1 MDTPTYPATII
12 VGGPSQT
19 TLFSGLPLARGLD
32 STALVSRQSGSIPAT
47 FYAADGTTPFDLSTA
62 TATAEVVPWNTDVT
76 PIALTANIVSNVVTI
91 SWVKDTI
98 DASWSTYAQD
108 RDGAIALTVKV
119 EETGTAD
126 FIQVYTRF
134 NIVDGDFSGDA
145 QTTPLIEFQYT
156 WNDAIA
162 SEWTKYGRGTPVL
175 MGNALSYLAAAGKN
189 DWGTVIDKDLT
200 TAPAGVDNA
209 QYIIAG
215 IGGAWSTG
223 TIGDIARYSL
233 ADTVW
238 YFKTPTDG
246 NFVFVADEN
255 VSYRYD
261 GAAWAIDQVTHAGQV
276 TGSTVLS
283 VDATAITDQSTV
295 TATTGDLLLASRA
308 GVLKK
313 IDVVDFNGNMNTS
326 VYDLSA
332 VNEQLV
338 GLTAVQS
345 MTNKDVNGVT
355 LATGGAST
363 QYLSAAGTYNTPAGA
378 GDMDTATYDPA
389 AIGEQLVGLT
399 AVQAL
404 TDKTVNGVNLQST
417 GLPTVFLSGTGSYGI
432 PAGLG
437 DMAASVYDAAAVNE
451 QLVGLTAS
459 QNLTNKSVNT
469 VTLVAGGSASQY
481 LSQAGTYN
489 TPAGAGDMLKAAY
502 DAANIN
508 EQLVGL
514 VATQLLTNKT
524 INGVI
529 LASGGSP
536 VLFLN
541 QAGNY
546 VTPAGGGDMTAAV
559 YDAAAITEQVV
570 GLTATQ
576 SLTNKTIN
584 GVVPVSGG
592 SSTAFLN
599 QFGTYTTPG
608 STGEANTA
616 SNVGG
621 FTGLY
626 KQKTGVDL
634 EFKTV
639 QSSDS
644 SLTIT
649 SNTSD
654 LDIVIDQAKIAAGTD
669 NDQTGTTYTLVLA
682 DADNKTVWMNNAAAN
697 VLTVPTNASVAFS
710 VGAKINVMMEGAGV
724 TSITGDTGVTVNG
737 VSAGSGAINN
747 QYQGVTLTK
756 RATNTWIVTGDV
768 GTVA

>member
-47 FYAADGTTPFDLSTA
+47 FYAADGTTPFDLSTS

-108 RDGAIALTVKV
+108 RDGAIVLTVKV

-162 SEWTKYGRGTPVL
+162 SEWTKYGRGTPIL

-261 GAAWAIDQVTHAGQV
+261 GAAWAIDQVTHTGQV

-283 VDATAITDQSTV
+283 VDATAITDQSLV

-308 GVLKK
+308 GVLKN
-313 IDVVDFNGNMNTS
+313 IDVSDFNGNMNTS

-338 GLTAVQS
+338 GLTASQA

-378 GDMDTATYDPA
+378 GDMDTATFDPA
-389 AIGEQLVGLT
+389 GISQQLVGISASQSLT
-399 AVQAL
+399 S
-404 TDKTVNGVNLQST
+404 KEINGVTLNST
-417 GLPTVFLSGTGSYGI
+417 GLPSVFLNATGSYTT
-432 PAGLG
+432 PAGG
-437 DMAASVYDAAAVNE
+437 GNMDTSVYDLLGINE
-451 QLVGLTAS
+451 QLIGTTAS
-459 QNLTNKSVNT
+459 QNLTNKSVNG
-469 VTLVAGGSASQY
+469 VTLATGGSSSQY
-481 LSQAGTYN
+481 LSQDGTYN
-489 TPAGAGDMLKAAY
+489 TPAGAGDMLKSAY
-502 DAANIN
+502 DAANVN
-508 EQLVGL
+508 EQLIG
-514 VATQLLTNKT
+514 
-524 INGVI
+524 IS
-529 LASGGSP
+529 AS
-536 VLFLN
+536 
-541 QAGNY
+541 
-546 VTPAGGGDMTAAV
+546 
-559 YDAAAITEQVV
+559 
-570 GLTATQ
+570 Q
-576 SLTNKTIN
+576 SLTNKEIN
-584 GVVPVSGG
+584 GVTLVSAG
-592 SSTAFLN
+592 SSVLFLN
-599 QFGTYTTPG
+599 QFGTYTSPATSGIVETVASADG
-608 STGEANTA
+608 SVTVTGTTA
-616 SNVGG
+616 I
-621 FTGLY
+621 
-626 KQKTGVDL
+626 DL
-634 EFKTV
+634 AVTRK
-639 QSSDS
+639 
-644 SLTIT
+644 
-649 SNTSD
+649 
-654 LDIVIDQAKIAAGTD
+654 DIP
-669 NDQTGTTYTLVLA
+669 NDQTGTTYTLVLT
-682 DADNKTVWMNNAAAN
+682 DAGKTIWGLNAGAQ
-697 VLTVPTNASVAFS
+697 TFTIPTNASVAFP
-710 VGAKINVMMEGAGV
+710 INTTILIMQEGAGAV
-724 TSITGDTGVTVNG
+724 TITGDTGVLVNNTL
-737 VSAGSGAINN
+737 AGSVVTNN
-747 QYQGVTLTK
+747 QFQGATLVK
-756 RATNTWIVTGDV
+756 RATDAWMISGDI
-768 GTVA
+768 T